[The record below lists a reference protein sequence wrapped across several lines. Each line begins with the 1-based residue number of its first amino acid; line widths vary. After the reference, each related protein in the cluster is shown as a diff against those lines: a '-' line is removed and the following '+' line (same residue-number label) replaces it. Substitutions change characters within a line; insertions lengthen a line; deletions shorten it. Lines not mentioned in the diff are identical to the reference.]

1 MKKEKVDT
9 GSKKPAVVLNV
20 QSLPTAQLPPTAQL
34 AAGMSE
40 QSLFVHSCGDWSI
53 DYYMIAELKLAIY
66 G

>member
-1 MKKEKVDT
+1 MV
-9 GSKKPAVVLNV
+9 AALLNV

-53 DYYMIAELKLAIY
+53 DYYDCRT
-66 G
+66 